1 MIRLKH
7 LVAEQS
13 DVTQQAI
20 QLIGDD
26 VDLFVHNY
34 IDWLDENLDDLV
46 DSGDMIPQQK
56 FDTILNVRYELMDSE
71 ADDVVASI
79 MRRHSDSFHPKTEVL
94 QFIRKFI

>member
-7 LVAEQS
+7 ILAESS

-46 DSGDMIPQQK
+46 DNGDMIPQQK

-71 ADDVVASI
+71 ADDMVASI

>member
-7 LVAEQS
+7 LLAESS
-13 DVTQQAI
+13 DVTKQAI
-20 QLIGDD
+20 QLIGND

-56 FDTILNVRYELMDSE
+56 FDTVLNVRYELMDSE

>member
-7 LVAEQS
+7 ILAES
-13 DVTQQAI
+13 SNVTQQAI
-20 QLIGDD
+20 RLIGDD

-46 DSGDMIPQQK
+46 DNGDMIPQQK

>member
-7 LVAEQS
+7 ILAESS
-13 DVTQQAI
+13 DITQQAI

-46 DSGDMIPQQK
+46 DNGDMIPQQK
-56 FDTILNVRYELMDSE
+56 FDTVLNVRYELMDSE

>member
-7 LVAEQS
+7 ILAESS

-46 DSGDMIPQQK
+46 DNGDMIPQQK

>member
-7 LVAEQS
+7 LLAEQS
-13 DVTQQAI
+13 NISQQAI

-34 IDWLDENLDDLV
+34 IDWLD
-46 DSGDMIPQQK
+46 
-56 FDTILNVRYELMDSE
+56 
-71 ADDVVASI
+71 ASI
-79 MRRHSDSFHPKTEVL
+79 MRRHSDSFHPKQEVL